1 MANATPEDAA
11 WVAMAPDLP
20 AFSLSVGAILEDTD
34 GDYWF
39 DAPEEILIQD
49 MDGDMDTDDASFFG
63 VDDTINT
70 SCPYSDDSTGIL
82 MFSFFQNTYTLLVSY
97 IY

>member
-1 MANATPEDAA
+1 
-11 WVAMAPDLP
+11 
-20 AFSLSVGAILEDTD
+20 
-34 GDYWF
+34 
-39 DAPEEILIQD
+39 

-97 IY
+97 IYQRSQFPFEVISYIRVGLIDAYAL